1 LTSPVFAEACKDF
14 EKGMG
19 MQSTEA
25 EFKDPI
31 CGVQVSGSSNLYAE
45 LDGKTYY
52 FCSDH
57 CLQEFLS
64 TPPGANSNETS
75 GVSRERKTPLD

>member
-1 LTSPVFAEACKDF
+1 VPPAWAESFDDHT
-14 EKGMG
+14 KGRAMPEA
-19 MQSTEA
+19 MA

-31 CGVQVSGSSNLYAE
+31 CGMHVKVSSNLNAE

-64 TPPGANSNETS
+64 TPPGDKSGETS
-75 GVSRERKTPLD
+75 GGSRE